1 MPCANNLN
9 CTSTL
14 MKILSQNL
22 AAHVERTKIWQ
33 KSICMKVIPETS
45 PNVLFDFTHKINESG
60 VCSKEKTGFFLSQ
73 FWDIS
78 REKLYFDLWKFQR
91 HHQNQLFTIIIGFQL
106 VTFFANVWIR
116 LWNLWTAE
124 DTYNQNISLTSLPI
138 YHLFMPRA
146 FLLEKDFLRP
156 MC

>member
-60 VCSKEKTGFFLSQ
+60 VCSKEKTGFFFCHNNFEIFQGKSYISIYGNFKGIIRTSFYNNHQLSTG
-73 FWDIS
+73 
-78 REKLYFDLWKFQR
+78 
-91 HHQNQLFTIIIGFQL
+91 N
-106 VTFFANVWIR
+106 FFRKYRFFIEYASEIFG
-116 LWNLWTAE
+116 LQKILITK
-124 DTYNQNISLTSLPI
+124 I
-138 YHLFMPRA
+138 
-146 FLLEKDFLRP
+146 
-156 MC
+156 